1 MHGQAPRRVIRINT
15 RKRRRRESSE
25 GGGGAEGRESVPY
38 TRHFGSFVSS
48 SPPTPLL
55 SFLRSCTDLP
65 HPCSWRL
72 LPFLRP
78 QPPLSFG
85 SCLFSPSPFLSPLLL
100 SSTPFAFFLA
110 WAPYSSPS
118 PSFLSLSLLSLPL
131 SPPFSLSPFFLP
143 VHPAPLPHFP
153 KGPVMARNRYSPAEC
168 PHHKL

>member
-118 PSFLSLSLLSLPL
+118 PSFLYHLVASSLSLFLSFL
-131 SPPFSLSPFFLP
+131 SHTIPVSPSLSHGFPFVLF
-143 VHPAPLPHFP
+143 V
-153 KGPVMARNRYSPAEC
+153 
-168 PHHKL
+168 